1 MSERFSMKNKQVMGP
16 MLIAAAAALWAFDGI
31 IRRSLYTLEPIVI
44 VFYEH
49 LVGTVILLP
58 TLFKTVWTDVRKI
71 WRSLAFVSVFS
82 GLLGTLWFTAALL
95 AVQFIPFSVVFLLQ
109 KLQPIFAI
117 GSARVIL
124 KEQFSKDY
132 LKWAALALIAAYFVT
147 FPTGRIL
154 LAQQGNNV
162 IAALYALGAAF
173 GWGVSTTFSKK
184 MLKVLP
190 SQQSTAVRFVATT
203 GVTLLVLLA
212 TLGLGGLAVPTIS
225 QWGRFIFIAL
235 STGMVAL
242 MIYYRGLKTT
252 PVRVS
257 TIMEL
262 VFPLLA
268 VFIDA
273 VVYRTILAPTQYAAA
288 AVLLLAAAR
297 VAKTVENRQQVVEG

>member
-1 MSERFSMKNKQVMGP
+1 MKNKQVMGP

-124 KEQFSKDY
+124 KGQFSKDY

>member
-1 MSERFSMKNKQVMGP
+1 MGP

>member
-1 MSERFSMKNKQVMGP
+1 MKNKQVMGP

>member
-1 MSERFSMKNKQVMGP
+1 MGP

-124 KEQFSKDY
+124 KEQFSKGY

>member
-117 GSARVIL
+117 GSARIML
-124 KEQFSKDY
+124 GEQLSKRY
-132 LKWAALALIAAYFVT
+132 LGWAVLALAAAYFVT
-147 FPTGRIL
+147 FPTGRVSF
-154 LAQQGNNV
+154 ATQGNNV

-173 GWGVSTTFSKK
+173 GWGVSTAFSKK
-184 MLKVLP
+184 ILKVLP
-190 SQQSTAVRFVATT
+190 SQQATAVRFAGTSVLTLVVIL
-203 GVTLLVLLA
+203 VTL
-212 TLGLGGLAVPTIS
+212 G
-225 QWGRFIFIAL
+225 
-235 STGMVAL
+235 
-242 MIYYRGLKTT
+242 
-252 PVRVS
+252 
-257 TIMEL
+257 
-262 VFPLLA
+262 
-268 VFIDA
+268 
-273 VVYRTILAPTQYAAA
+273 
-288 AVLLLAAAR
+288 
-297 VAKTVENRQQVVEG
+297 

>member
-124 KEQFSKDY
+124 GEQFSKDY

-225 QWGRFIFIAL
+225 QWGRFIFISL
-235 STGMVAL
+235 STRIVAL

-297 VAKTVENRQQVVEG
+297 VAKTVENRQQV